1 MAEDDRKLMG
11 AALAGGI
18 AGAGGVAAMG
28 ASTSIKDRRR
38 RRKQD
43 ASEKKAFERRQ
54 ATRKTQNKVKMQ
66 TASLR
71 LERLQRI
78 KPSDLDARDRKIR
91 TAYIKEQKG
100 ILKGLKPSTSTGIA
114 KVIGLRS
121 IPGIGAFL
129 TAISSTPVGDATR
142 QKGFKQEAFKR
153 KPATK
158 KKS

>member
-1 MAEDDRKLMG
+1 MAEDNRKLMG

-18 AGAGGVAAMG
+18 AGAGGAAAIG
-28 ASTSIKDRRR
+28 ASTSIRDRRR

-54 ATRKTQNKVKMQ
+54 ATKKTQTKVKKQ
-66 TASLR
+66 TAEFR

-78 KPSDLDARDRKIR
+78 KPSDLDPRDRKIR
-91 TAYIKEQKG
+91 TAYIKEQKN
-100 ILKGLKPSTSTGIA
+100 ILKGLKPNPTASIA
-114 KVIGLRS
+114 KTIGLRS
-121 IPGIGAFL
+121 LPGIGAFL

-153 KPATK
+153 KPTTK